1 MAGYTWRRA
10 PKGTKIVR
18 VAGMFGQLVIF
29 KGRRM
34 IPALSV
40 PLRLSS
46 ADHSRRHVQHR
57 GTSNNGMVSL
67 QYACLGISLLSLSV
81 SGQWPMNDKSS
92 SSESCQETSCVPK
105 VPVCSAFSLRRKSPI
120 QLSNEKRLLVNPVV
134 GFN

>member
-1 MAGYTWRRA
+1 MSVHVDGRLYME
-10 PKGTKIVR
+10 KG
-18 VAGMFGQLVIF
+18 AEGDELVIF
-29 KGRRM
+29 KGRSM

-40 PLRLSS
+40 PSRLSS

-57 GTSNNGMVSL
+57 GTSNNGMVSV
-67 QYACLGISLLSLSV
+67 QYACLGISHLSLSV

-92 SSESCQETSCVPK
+92 SSEPCQETSCVPK

-134 GFN
+134 EFN